1 MNDKVLL
8 QLKTCSDTPHPAYIG
23 RQGLTM
29 LELTTQDIQLQQ
41 HFANKQAAIQGLAH
55 ALTAK
60 GLVAEGYAQGML
72 NREAQHSTYLGNGIA
87 IPHGTTDT
95 RELVKQT
102 GVTAMHFPQGLDW
115 GDGNLVYVAIGI
127 AAKSDEHLGILKQ
140 LTRVLSADGVE
151 QALQQAKT
159 AQQIIAII
167 KGEAQLNAD
176 FDASLI
182 QLQFPASDMVQMSA
196 VAGGLLKNTGC
207 AENEFVADLVTKAP
221 THLGRGL
228 WLVASDRAVKRTG
241 MSIVT
246 TANHC
251 EYEQQAVKALI
262 AFSVCN
268 DVHQP
273 LLNTIT
279 RCVFEQKQD
288 QLLQADVQQLLNLFS
303 GNAEQTIAQQ
313 TIAVGTIT
321 EETIAAET
329 LAESDSART
338 HTATFRIKNSHGL
351 HARPGAML
359 VAEAKKFE
367 SNIRVSNL
375 DGDGQVVNAKSLMKV
390 IALGVKHNHQ
400 LQFTAEGP
408 DAEAALQALG
418 VAINAGL
425 GEG

>member
-1 MNDKVLL
+1 
-8 QLKTCSDTPHPAYIG
+8 
-23 RQGLTM
+23 M

-60 GLVAEGYAQGML
+60 GLVAEGYAQGMI

-140 LTRVLSADGVE
+140 LTKVLSADGVE

-167 KGEAQLNAD
+167 KGEAQLTAD

-196 VAGGLLKNTGC
+196 VVGGLLKNTGC

-251 EYEQQAVKALI
+251 EYEQQPVKALI

-268 DVHQP
+268 DAHQP

-279 RCVFEQKQD
+279 RYVFEQKQD

-313 TIAVGTIT
+313 TIAG
-321 EETIAAET
+321 ETIAAET
-329 LAESDSART
+329 GTEPDVSCA

-375 DGDGQVVNAKSLMKV
+375 DGDGHVVNAKSLMKV

-418 VAINAGL
+418 AAINAGL

>member
-1 MNDKVLL
+1 
-8 QLKTCSDTPHPAYIG
+8 
-23 RQGLTM
+23 M

-167 KGEAQLNAD
+167 KGEAQLTAD

-262 AFSVCN
+262 AF
-268 DVHQP
+268 
-273 LLNTIT
+273 
-279 RCVFEQKQD
+279 F
-288 QLLQADVQQLLNLFS
+288 
-303 GNAEQTIAQQ
+303 
-313 TIAVGTIT
+313 
-321 EETIAAET
+321 
-329 LAESDSART
+329 
-338 HTATFRIKNSHGL
+338 
-351 HARPGAML
+351 
-359 VAEAKKFE
+359 
-367 SNIRVSNL
+367 
-375 DGDGQVVNAKSLMKV
+375 
-390 IALGVKHNHQ
+390 GV
-400 LQFTAEGP
+400 
-408 DAEAALQALG
+408 
-418 VAINAGL
+418 
-425 GEG
+425 